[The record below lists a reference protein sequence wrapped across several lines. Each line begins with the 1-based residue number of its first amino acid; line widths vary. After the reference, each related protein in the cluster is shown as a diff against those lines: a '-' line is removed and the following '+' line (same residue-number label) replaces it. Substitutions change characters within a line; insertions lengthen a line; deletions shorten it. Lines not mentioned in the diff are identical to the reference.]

1 LGLESCSKEW
11 RQHSIA
17 REKLRRERACDGA
30 KLVVRWLAPCAI
42 SLVETNFSVRF
53 SVALMSVRSGEL
65 ADLAL
70 IMNNGRR
77 VPMGVAPVG
86 TFSNFEKKSHRLHPV
101 TVQFSPF

>member
-65 ADLAL
+65 ADLAVH
-70 IMNNGRR
+70 NEKWPACDSWPEDGARR
-77 VPMGVAPVG
+77 NV
-86 TFSNFEKKSHRLHPV
+86 FK
-101 TVQFSPF
+101 